1 MKLSD
6 VDYKILKGIDREL
19 QDIEL
24 EIYRLE
30 SALTKLRYREE
41 RLKEQKR
48 ILTSYG
54 KLIPAV
60 IRDWWKR

>member
-6 VDYKILKGIDREL
+6 IDYKMLKKIDSEL
-19 QDIEL
+19 EDVEL
-24 EIYRLE
+24 EIYRLKQ
-30 SALTKLRYREE
+30 ALVKLEYRET